1 MFTEK
6 QLDEIEARR
15 CAEDV
20 PALVAEVRGFNRLVD
35 AAFNLKE
42 VRARMER
49 HHRTFIEI
57 RADLQEKEEKFQAM
71 LVKLLEGEEE
81 AGQEEEL

>member
-15 CAEDV
+15 SAADI
-20 PALVAEVRGFNRLVD
+20 PALVDEVRAFNRVVD

-42 VRARMER
+42 VRARMNR
-49 HHRTFIEI
+49 HNKNFMEI
-57 RADLQEKEEKFQAM
+57 REDLTEKEEAFQSA
-71 LVKLLEGEEE
+71 LVKLLEGEEG
-81 AGQEEEL
+81 AGQGEDL

>member
-1 MFTEK
+1 MFTDK

-15 CAEDV
+15 SAADV
-20 PALVAEVRGFNRLVD
+20 PALVAEVRRFNRVVD

-49 HHRTFIEI
+49 HHKNFMEI
-57 RADLQEKEEKFQAM
+57 RGDLQEKEDEFQAM
-71 LVKLLEGEEE
+71 LVKLLEGEGE
-81 AGQEEEL
+81 AGQGEGL

>member
-1 MFTEK
+1 MFTDK

-15 CAEDV
+15 SVADIST
-20 PALVAEVRGFNRLVD
+20 LVDEVRKFNHVVD

-49 HHRTFIEI
+49 HHRNFMEI
-57 RADLQEKEEKFQAM
+57 RGDLQEKEDEFQAM

-81 AGQEEEL
+81 AGQGEGL

>member
-15 CAEDV
+15 SAADI
-20 PALVAEVRGFNRLVD
+20 PALVDEVRRFNRVVD

-42 VRARMER
+42 VRARMDR
-49 HHRTFIEI
+49 HHKNFVEI
-57 RADLQEKEEKFQAM
+57 RGDLQEREEEFQAA
-71 LVKLLEGEEE
+71 LVSLLGGDEGEEE
-81 AGQEEEL
+81 EVL